1 VYGTS
6 WLLRVVDHPTTPSL
20 PDRAAWRI
28 GRRSDLPVAP
38 IALAS
43 DAMTP
48 SDVFNRS
55 FMIGDTPARKL
66 LIEGLPFIA
75 DTDDYAQPWD
85 QPLTYLRAIFT
96 GSLIISIPLAGACF
110 RMTRVSL
117 REVRDAPHLQTAR
130 SKGVSEGRVLRR
142 HALPTAAPAVVT
154 LVGVSVPWLVFNA
167 ILVEVPYNLPG
178 AFRMAHFGFHLDEL
192 HSHLPSPE
200 ALQAVVLEAAAIIAA
215 GMLICDVLA
224 AWLDPRLRE

>member
-75 DTDDYAQPWD
+75 DTGDYAQPWD
-85 QPLTYLRAIFT
+85 QPLIYLRAIFT

-142 HALPTAAPAVVT
+142 HALPTAA
-154 LVGVSVPWLVFNA
+154 
-167 ILVEVPYNLPG
+167 
-178 AFRMAHFGFHLDEL
+178 
-192 HSHLPSPE
+192 
-200 ALQAVVLEAAAIIAA
+200 